1 MLAHTQGEGAEAAQ
15 HEPGVKNAQAG
26 SCRFVDGTKFF
37 RDRFFPADYKACE
50 DIVVTGQVL
59 RPAVQ
64 DNIAAKFQRALEI
77 WGEERIVNDDQKT
90 LFVGKFC
97 QGAQV
102 GDFHGGICR
111 CFQIDV

>member
-1 MLAHTQGEGAEAAQ
+1 MS
-15 HEPGVKNAQAG
+15 QA
-26 SCRFVDGTKFF
+26 SKTLRQAPVVCRWNEVF
-37 RDRFFPADYKACE
+37 RDGFFPADYKACE

-90 LFVGKFC
+90 LLWASSARARRSVISMVGFVG
-97 QGAQV
+97 V
-102 GDFHGGICR
+102 SR
-111 CFQIDV
+111 

>member
-1 MLAHTQGEGAEAAQ
+1 M
-15 HEPGVKNAQAG
+15 
-26 SCRFVDGTKFF
+26 D
-37 RDRFFPADYKACE
+37 FFPADYKACE

-64 DNIAAKFQRALEI
+64 DNIAAKFQRTLEI

-102 GDFHGGICR
+102 GDFPWWDLSVFPDR
-111 CFQIDV
+111 WPLF

>member
-37 RDRFFPADYKACE
+37 RDGFFPADYKACE

-90 LFVGKFC
+90 LLWASSARARRSVISMVGFVG
-97 QGAQV
+97 V
-102 GDFHGGICR
+102 SR
-111 CFQIDV
+111 